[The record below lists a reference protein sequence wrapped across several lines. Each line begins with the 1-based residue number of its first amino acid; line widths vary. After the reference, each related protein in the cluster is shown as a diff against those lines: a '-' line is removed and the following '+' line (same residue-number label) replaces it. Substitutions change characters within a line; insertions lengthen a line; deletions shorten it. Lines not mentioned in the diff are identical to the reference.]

1 MIIPSPENY
10 RPSPIFRNGHLHT
23 IYVSRSRKVV
33 GPQYVRERIDTPD
46 NDFMDLDWAR
56 AGHSR
61 IIILTHGLEGS
72 SDRPYIRGMSNVLNA
87 NGWDAVAVNFRSC
100 SGEPNLQPY
109 SYHSGS
115 SNDLKL
121 VIEHVQKSYAQI
133 AGIGYSLGGNVL
145 LKYLGEQ
152 GADSKL
158 LGGVAFSVPC
168 DLKGSAQQLTRWDN
182 RLYMWNFMRL
192 LKAKVEEKATRFP
205 GIVDASEFDSIK
217 TFEEFDNRYTAPL
230 NGFKNA
236 EDYWAQCHSKRVLP
250 HIKVP
255 TLLVNAKDD
264 PFLSDSC
271 YPQKEAQENPH
282 FTLEIPKYG
291 GHVAF
296 QQKGMYWSEQR
307 AINFLSQ
314 F

>member
-1 MIIPSPENY
+1 MSKW
-10 RPSPIFRNGHLHT
+10 
-23 IYVSRSRKVV
+23 RSV
-33 GPQYVRERIDTPD
+33 PQPNYVRERLETPD
-46 NDFMDLDWAR
+46 QDFIDLDWAR

-61 IIILTHGLEGS
+61 VVILTHGLEGS
-72 SDRPYIRGMSNVLNA
+72 SDRPYIKGMANVLNA

-100 SGEPNLQPY
+100 SGEPNRQPY

-115 SNDLKL
+115 SNDLTR
-121 VIEHVQKSYAQI
+121 VIEHVQKSYSQMV
-133 AGIGYSLGGNVL
+133 GIGYSLGGNVL

-152 GADSKL
+152 GRDAAL

-168 DLKGSAQQLTRWDN
+168 DLKGSALQLTRWDN
-182 RLYMWNFMRL
+182 KLYMWNFLRL
-192 LKAKVEEKATRFP
+192 LKVKTEEKAVRFP
-205 GIVDASEFDSIK
+205 GIVDASDFDSIAS
-217 TFEEFDNRYTAPL
+217 FEEFDNRYTAPL

-236 EDYWAQCHSKRVLP
+236 EDYWAQCSSKKVLA

-255 TLLVNAKDD
+255 TLIVNAQDD
-264 PFLSDSC
+264 PFLSESC
-271 YPQKEAQENPH
+271 YPKEEAKGNPH
-282 FTLEIPKYG
+282 LTLEIPRYG

-307 AINFLSQ
+307 ALTFLNQ